1 MIDTY
6 LNDQN
11 ISNNII
17 IKKPNE
23 SNKQKRIFISSE
35 KSMSYSSSV
44 DDKNETIDN
53 QINDSTSSFDYSD
66 TLRVSEI
73 PKKETTE
80 NFFEKSKNF
89 LDFLSKAVSENFDFF
104 NLPRKT
110 NINNIIIDKNR
121 KKSNVSFKRA
131 TSGDKIQE
139 KTKKNRLASS
149 SETKNNIIN
158 RIKSSKFLKKNEDNS
173 QNKRMAKVTKLIN
186 KQNGNNKANKNK
198 KITGEVTNRNKN
210 IICRNININL
220 SSENSK
226 ILTNINNSKNIN
238 LKENL
243 KLNNDLNNIDKSK
256 LNRIKIHQE
265 EQRLK
270 NSKENNQRKINNY
283 PQNQKNS
290 HLNRIETPNNIK
302 NIDMAPRLT
311 VPLYYCHENISTQ
324 NIFENKNKQIN
335 LDIKYNHTL
344 SKSPKSLIN
353 KNLFPPENTFKKR
366 ITNINL
372 MNRQSVSPNP
382 NQFGRQS
389 IDSKRN
395 DINNINNQPIN
406 DINNIYNV
414 KKDLDF
420 VLNHINKISNQA
432 NINDKTK
439 NNLNRQRIQNENIL
453 ERQNNSSIFENINN
467 QIPQNQ
473 LLIDNFH
480 KLPESSVPVS
490 SQQRLTISTPT
501 TCNIPQNDNLEF
513 SHVLMNIPNQ
523 VQRLTE
529 IPNNKNKINLN
540 ISLNPIINN
549 YQNYIIS
556 EDPISNTK
564 KDFNIT
570 YNSFDP
576 TGILKNY
583 GILTLPGKDTSGL
596 QKTNQ
601 DSFTFITNINNLKD
615 FNIFGVLDG
624 HGIEGH
630 FVSKFASKYIP
641 NLIINNP
648 EIKNIRETELIYKI
662 LKKNNYQIITKAYFD
677 CDIALQKVNFDSK
690 ESGCTCNLIIN
701 IGNHIICAN
710 TGDSRAIVVFDESKD
725 WVNNYKCIPLSI
737 DFKPEMPEEM
747 NRIIL
752 NGGEVRQIKN
762 ELGEAVGPFRVWKRG
777 EGYPGLA
784 MSRSIGDLN
793 GKKIGIIPNP
803 GIIEY
808 LIEEKSKY
816 IVVCS
821 DGVWEFLNNENVKEI
836 GEKYYVENNP
846 SGFCH
851 DLVNTSFSLWEK
863 NDIVIDDITAV
874 VAFF

>member
-89 LDFLSKAVSENFDFF
+89 LDFLSKAVSENYDFF

-149 SETKNNIIN
+149 SVTKNNIIN

-473 LLIDNFH
+473 LIIDNFH

-501 TCNIPQNDNLEF
+501 TQNDNLEF